1 MDIKHTIQ
9 HSTFSFIRILFI
21 KKKKKD
27 LTRNLKKSTIKVLI
41 RTRLN
46 PYQFYLA
53 RWKNAHLSLE
63 SKCLVVS
70 NNHLLFKILL
80 YTRVGLSGDL
90 KKTN

>member
-9 HSTFSFIRILFI
+9 HSTFSFIRILF
-21 KKKKKD
+21 KKKD

-46 PYQFYLA
+46 PYQFYLP

-70 NNHLLFKILL
+70 NNHLLGFQV
-80 YTRVGLSGDL
+80 T
-90 KKTN
+90 